1 DPCSQCSCSSGK
13 ETEKDPSK
21 AKKKEN
27 GDQTSIPK
35 IFFGTRTHKQISQ
48 ITRELKRTAYSG
60 VPMTILS
67 SRDYTCI
74 HPVVSSSTSNRNE
87 MCVELLEGKHGK
99 SCLYYHGVHKL
110 SEYHTLQLAHQKCQ
124 AWDIEDLV
132 SLGKKLR
139 ACAYFAAR
147 ELMLGADIVFCPY
160 NYLLD
165 PQIRESM
172 DINLKGQVVIL
183 DEAHNIEDS
192 ARESVSYS
200 VTENQLRSAR
210 EELDLMVNNNIRQKD
225 HEPLRAVCCSL
236 T

>member
-1 DPCSQCSCSSGK
+1 GPCTKCSCSAGK
-13 ETEKDPSK
+13 EAGKGTSNT
-21 AKKKEN
+21 KKKEN
-27 GDQTSIPK
+27 GDRVCIPK

-48 ITRELKRTAYSG
+48 ITRELKRTAYSS

-67 SRDYTCI
+67 SRDHTCI
-74 HPVVSSSTSNRNE
+74 HPVVSSSTTNRNE
-87 MCVELLEGKHGK
+87 MCVELLEGKDGK
-99 SCLYYHGVHKL
+99 SCLYYHGVHKV
-110 SEYHTLQLAHQKCQ
+110 SEHHALQSAHRTYQ

-147 ELMLGADIVFCPY
+147 ELMVDADIVFCPY

-172 DINLKGQVVIL
+172 EINLKGQVVIL

-200 VTENQLRSAR
+200 VTESQLRAAR
-210 EELDLMVNNNIRQKD
+210 EELDFMVNNNIRQKD
-225 HEPLRAVCCSL
+225 HAALRAVCCSL